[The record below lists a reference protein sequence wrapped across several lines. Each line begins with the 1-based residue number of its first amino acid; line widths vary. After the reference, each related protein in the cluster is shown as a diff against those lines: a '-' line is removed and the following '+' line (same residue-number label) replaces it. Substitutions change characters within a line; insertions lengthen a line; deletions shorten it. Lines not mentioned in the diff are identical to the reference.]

1 MRLLEVLAP
10 GPRTTVEDLGRR
22 GVARWGIPGGGAFD
36 ALALIAANR
45 LVGNRDDDAG
55 LELTLAGPSLRNG
68 GDEPIAIASSG
79 ADGDARLVHG
89 AASAPVAVGTVV
101 TLAPGD
107 VLRIGGLRDGARAW
121 LAIAGGLAVP
131 RVAGSRST
139 ALGAGLGGLDGRVLR
154 RDDALPVG
162 VPQRPVPPASAGPW
176 REARPP
182 AACMPLVLRVLP
194 GPQAALFGDRGARAL
209 ASTVWRVQS
218 DSDRTGVRL
227 APAEDDAADPVL
239 RTVPGIAPEGTTLGA
254 IQVPPDGRPIV
265 LGPDRP
271 VTGGYAKP
279 ALVAAADVGRLAQ
292 MRPGDTVRLAPIA
305 LDEALALAAARRATL
320 PPRSS

>member
-1 MRLLEVLAP
+1 MRLLHVIES

-22 GVARWGIPGGGAFD
+22 GVARWGVPAGGAFD

-45 LVGNRDDDAG
+45 LVGNADGDAG
-55 LELTLAGPSLRNG
+55 LEITLGGPRLANA
-68 GDEPIAIASSG
+68 GDEPLAVALTG
-79 ADGDARLVHG
+79 ADCDARLVHG
-89 AASAPVAVGTVV
+89 AASAPVRPGVAV

-107 VLRIGGLRDGARAW
+107 GLRTGFARAGARAW
-121 LAIAGGLAVP
+121 LAIAGGVAVP

-139 ALGAGLGGLDGRVLR
+139 ALGAAFGGLDGRALARGDVL
-154 RDDALPVG
+154 PIG
-162 VPQRPVPPASAGPW
+162 VPQRPVPPGPGRGAW
-176 REARPP
+176 REAVPP

-194 GPQAALFGDRGARAL
+194 GPQLARFPGDALRAL
-209 ASTVWRVQS
+209 TDTVWRVQN

-227 APAEDDAADPVL
+227 APVDGEPPPEL
-239 RTVPGIAPEGTTLGA
+239 RGVEGIPPEGTTLGA

-279 ALVAAADVGRLAQ
+279 AVVALADVGRLALL
-292 MRPGDTVRLAPIA
+292 RPGDTVRLTPVS
-305 LDEALALAAARRATL
+305 LDEARSLAAARRAAL
-320 PPRSS
+320 PARPA